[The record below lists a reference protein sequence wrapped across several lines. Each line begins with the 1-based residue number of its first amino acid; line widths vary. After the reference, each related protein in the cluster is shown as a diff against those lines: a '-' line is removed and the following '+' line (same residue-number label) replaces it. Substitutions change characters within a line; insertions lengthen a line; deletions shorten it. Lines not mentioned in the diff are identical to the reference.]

1 MSSIII
7 NANNITNTTTNSTFQ
22 VDFDRT
28 INLNDK
34 HISLTSASL
43 YFSWRNITTLN
54 NTFSYIW
61 IDDVEYYVVLPIGLY
76 EISDI
81 KAYFQFVMSQNDHVM
96 TNTDTGSTVYFIDF
110 VVSNTNYSIDILT
123 YPVPASLPTG
133 FTSDITFIGVEK
145 NPRLKLPS
153 AINEIFGYE
162 KDFIT
167 DAGSSIL
174 SFSST
179 IAPNV
184 SPDNSVL
191 IVCDMVENE
200 FSNLGILYAIS
211 PSVGIG
217 SLIVDK
223 PAYPIYSKLRNGNF
237 NHLTFRILSSKTFRP
252 IELIDPE
259 INFIFSIK

>member
-22 VDFDRT
+22 VDFDRS

-43 YFSWRNITTLN
+43 YFSWRNITTQN
-54 NTFSYIW
+54 NKFSYTW
-61 IDDVEYYVVLPIGLY
+61 IDDIEYSVELPIGLY

-81 KAYFQFVMSQNDHVM
+81 KAYFQFVMSQNNHVM
-96 TNTDTGSTVYFIDF
+96 TNTETGSTIYFIDF
-110 VVSNTNYSIDILT
+110 VVSNTAYSIDILT

-133 FTSDITFIGVEK
+133 YTSSITFIGTEK
-145 NPRLKLPS
+145 NPRLTLP
-153 AINEIFGYE
+153 AGMNAIFGYVE
-162 KDFIT
+162 DFTT

-174 SFSST
+174 TFNSSL
-179 IAPNV
+179 APNV

-191 IVCDMVENE
+191 IVCDQVLNE
-200 FSNLGILYAIS
+200 FSNLGILYALS

-223 PAYPIYSKLRNGNF
+223 PAYPIYSKLRNGSY

-259 INFIFSIK
+259 INFIFSIE

>member
-1 MSSIII
+1 MSCIII
-7 NANNITNTTTNSTFQ
+7 NANNITNTTSNSTFQ
-22 VDFDRT
+22 VDFDRS

-43 YFSWRNITTLN
+43 YFSWRNITTSN
-54 NTFSYIW
+54 NKFSYIW
-61 IDDVEYYVVLPIGLY
+61 VDDIENSVELPIGLY

-81 KAYFQFVMSQNDHVM
+81 KSYFQFVMSQNNHVM
-96 TNTDTGSTVYFIDF
+96 TNTETGSTIYFIDF
-110 VVSNTNYSIDILT
+110 IVSNTAYSIDILT

-133 FTSDITFIGVEK
+133 YTSSITFIGMEK
-145 NPRLKLPS
+145 NPRLTLP
-153 AINEIFGYE
+153 AGINAIFGYVE
-162 KDFIT
+162 DFTT
-167 DAGSSIL
+167 DSGSSIL
-174 SFSST
+174 TFNSSL
-179 IAPNV
+179 APNV

-191 IVCDMVENE
+191 IVCDQVLNE
-200 FSNLGILYAIS
+200 FSNLVILYALS

-223 PAYPIYSKLRNGNF
+223 PAYPIYSKLLNGSY
-237 NHLTFRILSSKTFRP
+237 NHYTFIILSSKSFRP

>member
-7 NANNITNTTTNSTFQ
+7 NADNITNTTTNSTFQ

-34 HISLTSASL
+34 HISLTSASM

-61 IDDVEYYVVLPIGLY
+61 IDDIEYYVEIPIGLY

-81 KAYFQFVMSQNDHVM
+81 KAYFQFVMSQNNHIM

-110 VVSNTNYSIDILT
+110 VVSNTKYSIDILT
-123 YPVPASLPTG
+123 YPVPAFLPTG
-133 FTSDITFIGVEK
+133 FTSNIAIIGVDK

-167 DAGSSIL
+167 D
-174 SFSST
+174 
-179 IAPNV
+179 
-184 SPDNSVL
+184 
-191 IVCDMVENE
+191 
-200 FSNLGILYAIS
+200 
-211 PSVGIG
+211 
-217 SLIVDK
+217 
-223 PAYPIYSKLRNGNF
+223 
-237 NHLTFRILSSKTFRP
+237 
-252 IELIDPE
+252 
-259 INFIFSIK
+259 